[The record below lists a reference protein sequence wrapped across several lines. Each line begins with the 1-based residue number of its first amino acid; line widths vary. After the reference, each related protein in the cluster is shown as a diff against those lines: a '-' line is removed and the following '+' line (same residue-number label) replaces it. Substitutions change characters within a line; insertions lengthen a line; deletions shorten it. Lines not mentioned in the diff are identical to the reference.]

1 MVEYQSY
8 NIPCKTHTTDRVMG
22 RTRGVLLPLLLTQAR
37 ALTFTIDGK
46 ETRCVGESIPAMSL
60 LTGDWH
66 LHAAN
71 GSHSVTTILSP
82 SEKVIFEKHDATGH
96 FAVTAQHEGLHR
108 VCVHNN
114 ETSKRDVTITIK
126 TALEVTDH
134 ASVAKKEHVEA
145 IEAELDR
152 MKKMAVHVY
161 EEMLYMRTRNEAMQV
176 RHEPHSR
183 RTCRA
188 RVRCCCVTDPVPSP
202 LLLAT
207 ASP

>member
-1 MVEYQSY
+1 MRSQ
-8 NIPCKTHTTDRVMG
+8 ICLACIG
-22 RTRGVLLPLLLTQAR
+22 LLLQSAS
-37 ALTFTIDGK
+37 ALTFTIAGE
-46 ETRCVGESIPAMSL
+46 ETRCVGETIPAMSL

-66 LHAAN
+66 LSAAN

-82 SEKVIFEKHDATGH
+82 SNAVIFEKHDHTGH

-114 ETSKRDVTITIK
+114 ETHKRDVTITIK
-126 TALEVTDH
+126 TALEVSDH

-161 EEMLYMRTRNEAMQV
+161 EEMLYMRTRSETMQATNE
-176 RHEPHSR
+176 S
-183 RTCRA
+183 TRA
-188 RVRCCCVTDPVPSP
+188 R
-202 LLLAT
+202 LLWVEVVMMCTVLIMGLWQIQYLKRYFQVKKLI
-207 ASP
+207 